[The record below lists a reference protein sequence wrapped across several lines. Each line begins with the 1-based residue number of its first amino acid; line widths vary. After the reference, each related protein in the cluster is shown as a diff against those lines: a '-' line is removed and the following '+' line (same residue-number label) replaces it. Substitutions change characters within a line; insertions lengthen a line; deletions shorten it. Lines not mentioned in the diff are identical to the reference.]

1 MNRESTT
8 RLLRKV
14 YRQAL
19 FLAFITLFGLMAI
32 YIVGYLQASTS
43 QAESLIEPAARLVVL
58 LCVVAVFCRLGAD
71 MIEAWK
77 RGKE

>member
-1 MNRESTT
+1 
-8 RLLRKV
+8 
-14 YRQAL
+14 
-19 FLAFITLFGLMAI
+19 MAI

-71 MIEAWK
+71 MTEAWN
-77 RGKE
+77 RDKE